1 MSFSGLLW
9 GTCVIP
15 INVCT
20 VFLHEVT
27 FPSGL
32 IPLTSDES
40 VDRLCYSRVSVSW
53 TLLLETR
60 GSFEKK
66 ASVDKSLGMKEI
78 CIVDPLTP
86 MSDQE
91 QISPYKVRSF

>member
-1 MSFSGLLW
+1 M
-9 GTCVIP
+9 IP

-40 VDRLCYSRVSVSW
+40 VDRLCYSRVSVS
-53 TLLLETR
+53 
-60 GSFEKK
+60 
-66 ASVDKSLGMKEI
+66 
-78 CIVDPLTP
+78 
-86 MSDQE
+86 
-91 QISPYKVRSF
+91 